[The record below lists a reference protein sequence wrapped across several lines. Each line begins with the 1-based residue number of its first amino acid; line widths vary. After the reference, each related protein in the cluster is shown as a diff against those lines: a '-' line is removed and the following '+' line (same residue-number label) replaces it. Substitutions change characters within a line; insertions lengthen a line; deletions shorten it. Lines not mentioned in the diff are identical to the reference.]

1 MVSPYE
7 DAQCPYFS
15 ASTCNSCGLLG
26 VSAGKRLSTKESRVH
41 ATLRARG
48 IIPEHSE
55 AIRTVQSPWGS
66 RCKTKVSV
74 TGSLDAPVLGIVR
87 SDLSTQDLSEC
98 PLPPRQV
105 QQLLTTLKDIIKDA
119 KLTPYAIRERT
130 GELKHIIVTHNHDA
144 TQGILRFILR
154 SSESIP
160 RIAKCLSAIQSAHPW
175 VTVISCN
182 VQPIPAALL
191 EGPDETV
198 LTPTATMQV
207 LYNDTLLSFMP
218 QSFIQV
224 THEIAAALY
233 HRAATYVRENSFSHA
248 LDLFCGVGGF
258 SLSIASSVRKITG
271 VEVSPMAVQSAQD
284 SASLFA
290 ISHAS
295 FIADDVESFLKGS
308 MLEDVDLII
317 VNPPRRGL
325 SPGIRQALLNL
336 APQSIL
342 YSSCDPETFARDIE
356 DLSLE
361 YSLKVLAPFDMF
373 PLTDHC
379 EVLGILERK

>member
-1 MVSPYE
+1 
-7 DAQCPYFS
+7 
-15 ASTCNSCGLLG
+15 
-26 VSAGKRLSTKESRVH
+26 
-41 ATLRARG
+41 
-48 IIPEHSE
+48 
-55 AIRTVQSPWGS
+55 
-66 RCKTKVSV
+66 V